1 MKYGRFWFVS
11 VVRWIWIRSVCD
23 NATMPIPEMT
33 KLSSVCSTLEHK
45 HDIRCLCCYRNYS
58 FGHNWIRHSHTN
70 LFWLLLN
77 AQKTLQS
84 ADVWWKMLFQEQ
96 LTPNKN
102 TKSIWQ
108 FVVSWKFFAL
118 KMQLNTDRN
127 HFVTRNIP
135 QPLCR
140 TASQV
145 YGMAFVKCWLYQWS
159 GKQTISKHSL
169 NLSSWFASLLCSLF
183 ARLMRSLRKNAFH
196 GECHVFSEC
205 QCNSNHA
212 QLFVRRVN
220 EQMQNGFCISE
231 DSGRFLDF

>member
-77 AQKTLQS
+77 AQKTPQS

-108 FVVSWKFFAL
+108 L
-118 KMQLNTDRN
+118 K
-127 HFVTRNIP
+127 V
-135 QPLCR
+135 
-140 TASQV
+140 
-145 YGMAFVKCWLYQWS
+145 
-159 GKQTISKHSL
+159 
-169 NLSSWFASLLCSLF
+169 
-183 ARLMRSLRKNAFH
+183 LRIKNAIKYRQKPFCYPQH
-196 GECHVFSEC
+196 SATLVP
-205 QCNSNHA
+205 NSISSI
-212 QLFVRRVN
+212 R
-220 EQMQNGFCISE
+220 NGVC
-231 DSGRFLDF
+231 